1 MEKYRRTIWT
11 EQKIIDGIKEVMK
24 QKGIER
30 MPSRSEIDRHYGNSA
45 LTNKISKTGGFYFY
59 ADKLGLEIKES
70 ETALGTFAQNFV
82 RLKLITL
89 GFDAE
94 KTSTKF
100 PYDLLVNR
108 RVKIDVKSGR
118 IFQNSTGQYYAFN
131 LEKKFQT
138 CDFFI
143 AVTLGKNDEIKKIYI
158 IPSSILSGK
167 TQLSIGVEKSIYNKY
182 IDRWDLIEMLD
193 TAYVEI
199 EAS

>member
-11 EQKIIDGIKEVMK
+11 EQKIIDGVKEVMK
-24 QKGIER
+24 QIGIER
-30 MPSRSEIDRHYGNSA
+30 MPSRSEIDKHYGNSA

-70 ETALGTFAQNFV
+70 ETALGTFVQNFV
-82 RLKLITL
+82 RLKMITL

-118 IFQNSTGQYYAFN
+118 IVQNSTGQYYTFN

-143 AVTLGKNDEIKKIYI
+143 AVTLGENDEIKKIYI

-193 TAYVEI
+193 TAFVEI